1 MRIIFFFFQSVERH
15 RMKLL
20 NPYNQSIQVSNGY
33 TINQTSFILNYLA
46 KNSSFTQKKTFRG
59 ILFSQFVSLQHFGL
73 CCFTLLS
80 CSLYVKCISNY
91 LLTNRYT
98 KFQIY

>member
-33 TINQTSFILNYLA
+33 TINQTSFTLNYLA
-46 KNSSFTQKKTFRG
+46 KNSSFTQKKTLRG
-59 ILFSQFVSLQHFGL
+59 ILFSQFVSLQHFNREEVNSHGL
-73 CCFTLLS
+73 AFAVSHYCPVHFM
-80 CSLYVKCISNY
+80 
-91 LLTNRYT
+91 
-98 KFQIY
+98 